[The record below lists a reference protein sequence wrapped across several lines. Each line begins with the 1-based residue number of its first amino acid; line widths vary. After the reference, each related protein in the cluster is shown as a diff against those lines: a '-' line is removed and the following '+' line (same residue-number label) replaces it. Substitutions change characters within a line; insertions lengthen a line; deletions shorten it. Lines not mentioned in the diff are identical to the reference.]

1 MSEVSQE
8 NQEQDICVDGPVYE
22 VTPQGFV
29 WYKHTNNEVQR
40 VMLTNWTAKIVG
52 DILEDN
58 GVETFRFFAIEWIG
72 NELTLIQVKVNLDA
86 LGYLLSV
93 YTVSDT
99 GLLKARKQGG
109 EALLAVQD
117 VLNRLGCVV
126 TQFNLTD
133 PPVCLNIVVCLPE
146 KERTN
151 WKVLIDTIQ
160 KADDLRKLPDKLS
173 LKIWDSDLA
182 IANAEH
188 QRVEAH
194 CLGLDLS

>member
-1 MSEVSQE
+1 MPIGSAE
-8 NQEQDICVDGPVYE
+8 I
-22 VTPQGFV
+22 
-29 WYKHTNNEVQR
+29 VQS
-40 VMLTNWTAKIVG
+40 G
-52 DILEDN
+52 D
-58 GVETFRFFAIEWIG
+58 
-72 NELTLIQVKVNLDA
+72 ELTIIQVKVNLDA

-133 PPVCLNIVVCLPE
+133 PAVCLNIVVGLPE

-151 WKVLIDTIQ
+151 GKVLIDTIQ
-160 KADDLRKLPDKLS
+160 KADDLRKIPDKLS
-173 LKIWDSDLA
+173 LKIGDSDLA
-182 IANAEH
+182 IANVEH

-194 CLGLDLS
+194 CLRFDLCKFIHGS